1 MKRIPPWQHLFLI
14 LENPVPNQLNK
25 YNRRD
30 FTLALAASAGTLV
43 LGEMISPIQ
52 STETSQ
58 VKKRNVK
65 LGFDNFSVRAF
76 GWNASQLL
84 DYGARLQVDAIL
96 CSDLGVYESF
106 EERYLQ
112 DLRGKAESLGIDLQ
126 VGTVSIC
133 PTSNTFN
140 NNYGSA
146 DEHLS
151 LLLRVAKALGSPV
164 ARCYLGHGGDRL
176 REGGIRTHMASML
189 EVLKRGEKQA
199 VEAGV
204 KIAIE
209 NHAGDMQAWELAEL
223 IESAG
228 KHFVGATMD
237 SGNATWVLE
246 DPMTNLEV
254 LGPHAAT
261 TGMRDSAV
269 WETEKGA
276 AVQWTDHGDGHV
288 DWLAYVDRFEKLCPG
303 VTFILEIISG
313 GPREFNYLEDDLW
326 KAFPEARARDF
337 MKFLR
342 MAKRGKPPVI
352 PEGIPTGSTPKESE
366 QLKQAFDLERSLDFC
381 RRVLGLGAKV

>member
-1 MKRIPPWQHLFLI
+1 
-14 LENPVPNQLNK
+14 VPNPLSTC
-25 YNRRD
+25 NRRN
-30 FTLALAASAGTLV
+30 FSLALAATAGSVV
-43 LGEMISPIQ
+43 LGHGISPVH
-52 STETSQ
+52 SSED
-58 VKKRNVK
+58 KPARNHNIK
-65 LGFDNFSVRAF
+65 LGFDNFSVRAY

-84 DYGARLQVDAIL
+84 DYGARLKVDAIL

-106 EERYLQ
+106 EEKYLQ
-112 DLRGKAESLGIDLQ
+112 SLKAKAESLGIDLQ

-133 PTSNTFN
+133 PTSETFK
-140 NNYGSA
+140 NNYGTA

-176 REGGIRTHMASML
+176 RDGGIRTHMASML

-254 LGPHAAT
+254 LGPYAAT

-288 DWLAYVDRFEKLCPG
+288 DWLAYVDRFEKLCPD

-326 KAFPEARARDF
+326 KAYPETRAKDF
-337 MKFLR
+337 AKFLR

-352 PEGIPTGSTPKESE
+352 PEGIPTGSTPKENE
-366 QLKQAFDLERSLDFC
+366 QLKQAFDLERSLDYC
-381 RRVLGLGAKV
+381 RRVLGLGLKV

>member
-1 MKRIPPWQHLFLI
+1 MPNRINTW
-14 LENPVPNQLNK
+14 
-25 YNRRD
+25 NRRD
-30 FTLALAASAGTLV
+30 FTLALAATAGSLAVGETFPSA
-43 LGEMISPIQ
+43 Q
-52 STETSQ
+52 STGSVP
-58 VKKRNVK
+58 VKKRNIK

-84 DYGARLQVDAIL
+84 DYGAKLKVDSIL

-106 EERYLQ
+106 EEKYLR
-112 DLRGKAESLGIDLQ
+112 DLRAKAEGLGIDLQ

-133 PTSNTFN
+133 PTSGTFN
-140 NNYGSA
+140 NKYGA
-146 DEHLS
+146 PDEHLS
-151 LLLRVAKALGSPV
+151 LLIRIAKALGSPV

-176 REGGIRTHMASML
+176 REGGIRTHMAVMV
-189 EVLKRGEKQA
+189 EVLKKGRKQA
-199 VEAGV
+199 VEAGI

-209 NHAGDMQAWELAEL
+209 NHAGDMQGWELAEL

-228 KHFVGATMD
+228 KDFVGATMD

-254 LGPHAAT
+254 LGPYAAT

-276 AVQWTDHGDGHV
+276 AVQWTNHGDGQV
-288 DWLAYVDRFEKLCPG
+288 DWVAYVDRFEQLCPG
-303 VTFILEIISG
+303 VTFILEVISG
-313 GPREFNYLEDDLW
+313 GPREYNYLEDDLW
-326 KAFPEARARDF
+326 KAFPEARAKDF

-342 MAKRGKPPVI
+342 MAKKGKPPVA

-366 QLKQAFDLERSLDFC
+366 QLKQAFDLEQSLDYC
-381 RRVLGLGAKV
+381 RRVLGLGLKV